1 MAIPNSESGRISQ
14 ILQNAQRCAIQENL
28 ARARA
33 YQGANN
39 CVSCKLNSA
48 ASSNNNVISES
59 AYLLSQNNCYNYV
72 KAPVVPESVRITQL
86 IQDTLNKEIS
96 PLNSNTRFV
105 DYYPPAPVFPCPPV
119 SAQYLNASQP
129 KPPTICPILPNS
141 PLNPILPA

>member
-1 MAIPNSESGRISQ
+1 MSIPNTESGRISQ

-39 CVSCKLNSA
+39 YNNINTT
-48 ASSNNNVISES
+48 SNISVQTES
-59 AYLLSQNNCYNYV
+59 AYLISHVNCYNYV
-72 KAPVVPESVRITQL
+72 KPPVVPESVRITQL
-86 IQDTLNKEIS
+86 IQDTLNKEIN

-119 SAQYLNASQP
+119 SAEYLNASQP
-129 KPPTICPILPNS
+129 KPPTICPALPNS